1 MLYVKEDI
9 PSKSLA
15 KIKLDNE
22 IENIFIKINLR

>member
-9 PSKSLA
+9 PSKSLT